1 MGDPQPYVLMCMD
14 SNGRVL
20 YISSDNKSSSAAP
33 LGYQVRIPINPVAW
47 NAMAY
52 QERKETVEV
61 VILPPPRTPF
71 PHLSYPP
78 GPLVQLNTMRAASV
92 SDMRLLSLQ
101 C

>member
-1 MGDPQPYVLMCMD
+1 MGDSQPYVLMCMD

-61 VILPPPRTPF
+61 EILPPLAHHSHTSHI
-71 PHLSYPP
+71 HLALWS
-78 GPLVQLNTMRAASV
+78 S
-92 SDMRLLSLQ
+92 
-101 C
+101 